1 MSVGRYIEGRDGPIL
16 WLESS
21 WGGGGGG
28 QVLSR
33 QMAEWIARSG
43 YPVVARVSEEG
54 PHPHDVPNLTVSGMK
69 AYPGMPLADRSS
81 LTRTE
86 GLPESASCLVGH
98 TRFTGGAATYLQET
112 RYPNAIRA
120 HVVHTLVGSLDVSR
134 TQFLSPAE
142 RTAGRAESARHE
154 ATELSLVEGCDLVIG
169 VGPVLARYA
178 RELVARAGSR
188 ARVHEFVPGVDVH
201 PQPDRDPGAGGHRVL
216 LFGRADDPIKSTE
229 VAALAVRDLRQ
240 RGLDVSLVVR
250 GARPDTVRRA
260 TDRLSAVAG
269 RGVEVKAFTTDPGEV
284 QADIR
289 AADVVLMPS
298 RNEGYGLVAA
308 EAAGHGIPVLV
319 SGCSGIGELL
329 ADASRVPAHLGAP
342 SVVPMTGQ
350 ERDLTLASL
359 WADHIH
365 KLTQNMPANWERAG
379 ALQQHLGRTF
389 TWQGAAE
396 RLTTALDEAS
406 LAAHQRAAGA
416 EAQRTAGV
424 AFPHPSPVLSAASTT
439 GTAGAPRTRE
449 CLAAR
454 GASAGHET
462 GR

>member
-1 MSVGRYIEGRDGPIL
+1 MGHSVAGRDGPIL

-28 QVLSR
+28 QVLSK
-33 QMAEWIARSG
+33 QMAEWVARSG
-43 YPVVARVSEEG
+43 YRVVARVSEEG

-69 AYPGMPLADRSS
+69 AYPGMPLAERSS
-81 LTRTE
+81 LTRTD
-86 GLPESASCLVGH
+86 GLPESVSCLVGH

-112 RYPNAIRA
+112 KYPGAVRA
-120 HVVHTLVGSLDVSR
+120 HVVHTLVGSLDVAR
-134 TQFLSPAE
+134 TQFQSPAE
-142 RTAGRAESARHE
+142 RAAGRAESARHE
-154 ATELSLVEGCDLVIG
+154 ATELSLVEGCDLVVG

-178 RELVARAGSR
+178 RELVDRTGSR
-188 ARVHEFVPGVDVH
+188 AQVHEFVPGVDIH
-201 PQPDRDPGAGGHRVL
+201 AQPTRDPSAGGRRLL
-216 LFGRADDPIKSTE
+216 LFGRADDPIKGTD

-240 RGLDVSLVVR
+240 RGLDISLAVR
-250 GARPDTVRRA
+250 GARPDEVDLTRKL
-260 TDRLSAVAG
+260 LSQLAG
-269 RGVEVKAFTTDPGEV
+269 GPVEVKAFTPDPGEV

-329 ADASRVPAHLGAP
+329 SDPQRVPAHLGAG

-350 ERDLTLASL
+350 ERDAALAGL
-359 WADHIH
+359 WADHVQA
-365 KLTQNMPANWERAG
+365 LTQDMPAAWERAG
-379 ALQQHLGRTF
+379 ALQQHLGRSF

-396 RLTTALDEAS
+396 RLTTAFNEVG
-406 LAAHQRAAGA
+406 LAAHERAAGA
-416 EAQRTAGV
+416 AARRTASA
-424 AFPHPSPVLSAASTT
+424 AFPHPSPGRSTAPAP
-439 GTAGAPRTRE
+439 GTADTPRAPRN
-449 CLAAR
+449 LAAR
-454 GASAGHET
+454 GASAGHEI